1 MTSKRDPLSELFS
14 NVELTGL
21 SNTRRASS
29 SEAPLQLD
37 IPETP
42 EVIEEPPSKRRRPV
56 RPPILDPNDTL
67 ESDIEIEEMSSEED
81 AENQA
86 ENVVSE
92 SSPVASDSSEIF
104 TRFTFI

>member
-42 EVIEEPPSKRRRPV
+42 EVIEEPPNKPRRPV
-56 RPPILDPNDTL
+56 RPPRLDPNDTL
-67 ESDIEIEEMSSEED
+67 ESDIENEEM
-81 AENQA
+81 
-86 ENVVSE
+86 
-92 SSPVASDSSEIF
+92 PVRKMPKIRLR
-104 TRFTFI
+104 TLYQNHLQ